1 MKYKRTLWDKFKFT
15 IIKDSIMIAKAKV
28 IQHGHNA
35 INYAVNKEQAEIVRL
50 NFLPQDITPDA
61 MWQRMMTHQKLH
73 EYKYNSRRPL
83 KNNLIRIEVS
93 PRPEESQGWTI
104 GDWDKLAKDFLEAFD
119 AIDLSHKSK
128 RISAKS
134 TSLSNSQYVVALHH
148 DSKSG
153 IPHLHIDANR
163 IDMEGNINDAHFIYE
178 RAMEAAKLINQKR
191 GWRQATH
198 YSFRNK
204 MKLSM
209 DCNAIL
215 SSMKSFSI
223 DDFFKLLAENG
234 YEIRQQR
241 DCRNKVRGYSVK
253 MGSSIYKSSEIG
265 TGRRYMPSKLE
276 ATWKELHSIIEHE
289 PVKQSVSISLTA
301 SGSFNKSYDESSKK
315 ESIGNLSPTSSQT
328 SSVLSGETCKY
339 NFTIDEKTHTAEISK
354 KIDDFIRSEIES
366 NQGAWTLTEETID
379 RIQRVAVALFV
390 GYIDAALTMSESY
403 GGGGSVSSNWGKD
416 EDDDWLWARK
426 CVQKAMWLCK
436 PRMRYGR
443 GR

>member
-1 MKYKRTLWDKFKFT
+1 
-15 IIKDSIMIAKAKV
+15 MIAKAKA

-61 MWQRMMTHQKLH
+61 MWLRMIAHQKLH
-73 EYKYNSRRPL
+73 ENKYRSRRPL
-83 KNNLIRIEVS
+83 KNNMIRIEVS
-93 PRPEESQGWTI
+93 PRSEETQGWTAE
-104 GDWDKLAKDFLEAFD
+104 DWSKLAKDFLEAFD

-163 IDMEGNINDAHFIYE
+163 IDMGGKINDAHFIYE
-178 RAMEAAKLINQKR
+178 RAMEAAKFINQKR

-209 DCNAIL
+209 DCNAVL
-215 SSMKSFSI
+215 SSMKTFSI
-223 DDFFKLLAENG
+223 DDFIKLLAEKG

-241 DCRNKVRGYSVK
+241 DSLDNVRGYSVK
-253 MGSSIYKSSEIG
+253 MGNSIYKSSEIG

-276 ATWKELHSIIEHE
+276 ATWKAYHPIIEHE
-289 PVKQSVSISLTA
+289 PVKQSVSIPLL
-301 SGSFNKSYDESSKK
+301 SGLSNTSNDESSKN
-315 ESIGNLSPTSSQT
+315 EPIGNSSSASLQIPRT
-328 SSVLSGETCKY
+328 ISEEICKY
-339 NFTIDEKTHTAEISK
+339 NFTIDEKRHTAEISQ
-354 KIDDFIRSEIES
+354 KIADFIRSEIAS
-366 NQGAWTLTEETID
+366 NQETLASTEETVN
-379 RIQRVAVALFV
+379 RIQRVAVGLFV

-403 GGGGSVSSNWGKD
+403 GGGGSVCSNWGKN
-416 EDDDWLWARK
+416 EDDDRRWAKK
-426 CVQKAMWLCK
+426 CAMKAMWLCK
-436 PRMRYGR
+436 PRMKYGR
-443 GR
+443 GH

>member
-1 MKYKRTLWDKFKFT
+1 
-15 IIKDSIMIAKAKV
+15 MIAKAKA

-35 INYAVNKEQAEIVRL
+35 INYAVNKEKAEIIRL
-50 NFLPQDITPDA
+50 NFLPQGITPDA
-61 MWQRMMTHQKLH
+61 MWLRMMAHQKLH
-73 EYKYNSRRPL
+73 EDRHSSRRPL
-83 KNNLIRIEVS
+83 KNNMIRIEVS

-104 GDWDKLAKDFLEAFD
+104 EDWNILAKDFIEAFD
-119 AIDLSHKSK
+119 AIDLSLRSK
-128 RISAKS
+128 RMSSKC

-148 DSKSG
+148 DSKRC

-178 RAMEAAKLINQKR
+178 RAMEAAKFINQKR

-209 DCNAIL
+209 DCNAVL
-215 SSMKSFSI
+215 SSMKTFSI
-223 DDFFKLLAENG
+223 DDFFKLLAEKG

-241 DCRNKVRGYSVK
+241 DSRNKVRGYSVK
-253 MGSSIYKSSEIG
+253 MGNSIYKSSEIG

-276 ATWKELHSIIEHE
+276 TTWKELHTIIEHE
-289 PVKQSVSISLTA
+289 PVKQSVSIPLTS
-301 SGSFNKSYDESSKK
+301 SGSSNTSNDESSKN
-315 ESIGNLSPTSSQT
+315 EPTGNSSSASLQIPRT
-328 SSVLSGETCKY
+328 IREEICKY
-339 NFTIDEKTHTAEISK
+339 NFTIDEKRHTAEISQ
-354 KIDDFIRSEIES
+354 KIADFIRSEIVS
-366 NQGAWTLTEETID
+366 NQETLASTEETVD

-403 GGGGSVSSNWGKD
+403 GGGGSVCSNWGKD
-416 EDDDWLWARK
+416 EDDDWRWAKK
-426 CVQKAMWLCK
+426 CAMKAMWLCK
-436 PRMRYGR
+436 PRMKYSR